1 MTESKVSKQEFA
13 RFGRILSLLFNRAT
27 MYQMDHPYV
36 KQSIDEFHPFVEKLL
51 TSISPLVF
59 AMNREQFFIDEEPL
73 DPRITVNRMV
83 AHFKK
88 AEIQSISFYE
98 GMTKNEL
105 KTFLGIFVSLDKY
118 PNAESMKGALA
129 EKGITNLKINH
140 VFYKK
145 VTEDDEVVSRE
156 VLKNV
161 TPEMMDEDQAKSKKL
176 FIDMVLESVLGEE
189 FEKTLNIN
197 NLLTNPTGLSMNMI
211 EADIKSVQ
219 QSDAEDRQPG
229 PVLLHQLQVLG
240 EEVEKGLSGGGGGG
254 VDGVDGGGGG
264 ANVSE
269 LAAAVFDMKKKLV
282 DGMDAQK
289 DQDITFSNKEEILD
303 QANEITD
310 NVLIRLVKDE
320 YKTGKITTSRLAQI
334 LRRLIP
340 DAEELKRVLP
350 KIKAALLEEGMP
362 LSEYLNL
369 VEELGKELQSDE
381 LAKILQESSEEV
393 GIDGKELIQE
403 VKENPVDAAELIC
416 LAAEIRKGTGDEKA
430 LTDLLVNYVESMGSK
445 LGQDITADNSAEG
458 EQHLRQVITGLETNI
473 VSRLRD
479 MNVVKDDVMEG
490 LEERLNKRM
499 DTIFDKLRDDWIQ
512 SKSMTPEENRA
523 KNLSVLQILEQS
535 VGENEEL
542 GEILTIVRSK
552 VQSEEIDENDFKEIY
567 SEINKQKQIKREQ
580 EAKKKMPPGVLKS
593 QAIIFVIKKEI
604 SRASRYDLPF
614 SALSFSVV
622 KTKPKTG
629 GPADAI
635 TQQAVM
641 DAILHRLA
649 DILREADIIG
659 QLGKN
664 KMVGLL
670 PMTMQSDAKLAL
682 RRTMRLLHGDPIEI
696 DGIPLTVKIAGV
708 STTFNAERM
717 TDGKAFMQAMSNDLT
732 EMVARVK
739 NIQELF

>member
-1 MTESKVSKQEFA
+1 MPESKVSKQEFA

-36 KQSIDEFHPFVEKLL
+36 KQSIDEFHTFVEKLL
-51 TSISPLVF
+51 MSLSPLVF
-59 AMNREQFFIDEEPL
+59 AMNREQFFMDEEPL

-105 KTFLGIFVSLDKY
+105 KTFLGVFVSLDKY

-145 VTEDDEVVSRE
+145 VTEDDEVVSRD
-156 VLKNV
+156 VLKNI
-161 TPEMMDEDQAKSKKL
+161 TPEMMDEDELKSKKL
-176 FIDMVLESVLGEE
+176 FIDMVLESALGEE
-189 FEKTLNIN
+189 FEKNLNIN
-197 NLLTNPTGLSMNMI
+197 DLLTNPTGLSMNMI
-211 EADIKSVQ
+211 EADINSVQ
-219 QSDAEDRQPG
+219 ESDAEDRRPG
-229 PVLLHQLQVLG
+229 PVLLHQLQVIG
-240 EEVEKGLSGGGGGG
+240 EEVEKGLSGGG
-254 VDGVDGGGGG
+254 D

-269 LAAAVFDMKKKLV
+269 LAAAVFDMKKKLIE
-282 DGMDAQK
+282 GMDAQK
-289 DQDITFSNKEEILD
+289 DLDITFSNKEEILD

-320 YKTGKITTSRLAQI
+320 YKAGKIATSRLAQI

-350 KIKAALLEEGMP
+350 NIKAALLEEGMP
-362 LSEYLNL
+362 LPEYLNL

-403 VKENPVDAAELIC
+403 VKENPVEAAELIC
-416 LAAEIRKGTGDEKA
+416 LAAEIRKGTGDEKV
-430 LTDLLVNYVESMGSK
+430 LTDLLVDYVERMGSK
-445 LGQDITADNSAEG
+445 LGQDITAENGAEG

-499 DTIFDKLRDDWIQ
+499 DAVFDKLRDDWIQ
-512 SKSMTPEENRA
+512 SKSMTPEENRS

-535 VGENEEL
+535 VGKDEEL

-622 KTKPKTG
+622 KAKPKTG

-664 KMVGLL
+664 KMISLL
-670 PMTMQSDAKLAL
+670 PMTMQSNAKLAL
-682 RRTMRLLHGDPIEI
+682 RRTMRLLHGDPIEV

-708 STTFNAERM
+708 STTFDPERM
-717 TDGKAFMQAMSNDLT
+717 TDAKAFMQAMSNELT
-732 EMVARVK
+732 EMVVRVK

>member
-1 MTESKVSKQEFA
+1 MPESKASKQEFA

-36 KQSIDEFHPFVEKLL
+36 KQSMDEFHPFVEKLL

-83 AHFKK
+83 SHFKK

-105 KTFLGIFVSLDKY
+105 KTFLGVFVSLDKY

-140 VFYKK
+140 VFYRK
-145 VTEDDEVVSRE
+145 VTEDDEVVSRD

-161 TPEMMDEDQAKSKKL
+161 TPEMMDEDQARSKKL

-211 EADIKSVQ
+211 EADINSVQ
-219 QSDAEDRQPG
+219 KSDAEDRQPG
-229 PVLLHQLQVLG
+229 PVLLHQLQVIG
-240 EEVEKGLSGGGGGG
+240 EEVEKGLSGGG
-254 VDGVDGGGGG
+254 D

-269 LAAAVFDMKKKLV
+269 LAAAVFDMKKKLIE
-282 DGMDAQK
+282 GMDAQK
-289 DQDITFSNKEEILD
+289 DLDITFSNKEEILD

-320 YKTGKITTSRLAQI
+320 YTAGKISTSRLAQI

-362 LSEYLNL
+362 LPEYLNL

-381 LAKILQESSEEV
+381 LAKILQESSEEA

-403 VKENPVDAAELIC
+403 VKENPVEAAELIC
-416 LAAEIRKGTGDEKA
+416 LAAEIRKGTGDEKV
-430 LTDLLVNYVESMGSK
+430 LTDLLVDYVERMGSK
-445 LGQDITADNSAEG
+445 LGQDITTENGAEG

-499 DTIFDKLRDDWIQ
+499 DAIFDKLRDDWIQ
-512 SKSMTPEENRA
+512 SKSMSPEENRS

-567 SEINKQKQIKREQ
+567 SEINKQKQIKRER

-593 QAIIFVIKKEI
+593 EAIMFVIKKEI

-622 KTKPKTG
+622 KAKPKTG

-635 TQQAVM
+635 TQQAVT

-649 DILREADIIG
+649 DILRGADIIG

-682 RRTMRLLHGDPIEI
+682 RRTMRLLHGDPIEV

-708 STTFNAERM
+708 STTFDAERM
-717 TDGKAFMQAMSNDLT
+717 TDESAFIQAMSNELT
-732 EMVARVK
+732 EMVVRVK

>member
-1 MTESKVSKQEFA
+1 MPESKVSKQEFA

-36 KQSIDEFHPFVEKLL
+36 KQSIDEFHTFVEKLL
-51 TSISPLVF
+51 MSLSPLVF
-59 AMNREQFFIDEEPL
+59 AMNREQFFMDEEPL

-105 KTFLGIFVSLDKY
+105 KTFLGVFVSLNKY

-145 VTEDDEVVSRE
+145 VTEDDEVVSRD
-156 VLKNV
+156 VLKNI
-161 TPEMMDEDQAKSKKL
+161 TPEMMDEDELKSKKL
-176 FIDMVLESVLGEE
+176 FIDMVLESALGEE
-189 FEKTLNIN
+189 FEKNLNIN
-197 NLLTNPTGLSMNMI
+197 DLLTNPTGLSMNMI
-211 EADIKSVQ
+211 EADINSVQ
-219 QSDAEDRQPG
+219 ESDAEDRRPG
-229 PVLLHQLQVLG
+229 PVLLHQLQVIG
-240 EEVEKGLSGGGGGG
+240 EEVEKGLSGGG
-254 VDGVDGGGGG
+254 D

-269 LAAAVFDMKKKLV
+269 LAAAVFDMKKKLIE
-282 DGMDAQK
+282 GMDAQK
-289 DQDITFSNKEEILD
+289 DLDITFSNKEEILD

-320 YKTGKITTSRLAQI
+320 YKAGKIATSRLAQI

-350 KIKAALLEEGMP
+350 NIKAALLEEGMP
-362 LSEYLNL
+362 LPEYLNL

-403 VKENPVDAAELIC
+403 VKENPVEAAELIC
-416 LAAEIRKGTGDEKA
+416 LAAEIRKGTGDEKV
-430 LTDLLVNYVESMGSK
+430 LTDLLVDYVERMGSK
-445 LGQDITADNSAEG
+445 LGQDITAENGAEG

-499 DTIFDKLRDDWIQ
+499 DAVFDKLRDDWIQ
-512 SKSMTPEENRA
+512 SKSMTPEENRS

-535 VGENEEL
+535 VGKDEEL

-567 SEINKQKQIKREQ
+567 SEINKQKQIKLEQ
-580 EAKKKMPPGVLKS
+580 KAKKKMPPGVLKS

-622 KTKPKTG
+622 KAKPKTG

-664 KMVGLL
+664 KMISLL
-670 PMTMQSDAKLAL
+670 PMTMQSNAKLAL
-682 RRTMRLLHGDPIEI
+682 RRTMRLLHGDPIEV

-708 STTFNAERM
+708 STTFDPERM
-717 TDGKAFMQAMSNDLT
+717 TDAKAFMQAMSNELT
-732 EMVARVK
+732 EMVVRVK

>member
-1 MTESKVSKQEFA
+1 
-13 RFGRILSLLFNRAT
+13 
-27 MYQMDHPYV
+27 MDHPYV
-36 KQSIDEFHPFVEKLL
+36 KQSMDEFHPFGEKLL

-88 AEIQSISFYE
+88 ADIQSISFYE

-105 KTFLGIFVSLDKY
+105 KTFLGVFVSLDKY

-129 EKGITNLKINH
+129 EKGITNLKVNH

-145 VTEDDEVVSRE
+145 VTEDDEVVSRD
-156 VLKNV
+156 VLKNI
-161 TPEMMDEDQAKSKKL
+161 TPETMDEDQLRSKKL

-197 NLLTNPTGLSMNMI
+197 NLLTNPAGLSMNMI
-211 EADIKSVQ
+211 EADINSVQ
-219 QSDAEDRQPG
+219 KSDAEDRQPG
-229 PVLLHQLQVLG
+229 PVLLHQLQVIG
-240 EEVEKGLSGGGGGG
+240 EEVEKGLSGGG
-254 VDGVDGGGGG
+254 D

-269 LAAAVFDMKKKLV
+269 LAAAVFDMKKKLIE
-282 DGMDAQK
+282 GMDAQK
-289 DQDITFSNKEEILD
+289 DLDIIFSNKEEILD

-320 YKTGKITTSRLAQI
+320 YKAKKITTSRLAQI

-362 LSEYLNL
+362 LPEYLNL

-381 LAKILQESSEEV
+381 LAKILQESSEEA

-403 VKENPVDAAELIC
+403 VKDNPVEAAELIC
-416 LAAEIRKGTGDEKA
+416 LAAEIRKGTGDEKV
-430 LTDLLVNYVESMGSK
+430 LTDLLVDYVERMGSK
-445 LGQDITADNSAEG
+445 LGQDITAENGAEG

-473 VSRLRD
+473 VSRLRA
-479 MNVVKDDVMEG
+479 MNVVKDDVLDG

-499 DTIFDKLRDDWIQ
+499 DAIFDKLRDDWIQ
-512 SKSMTPEENRA
+512 SKSMTPEEKRS

-567 SEINKQKQIKREQ
+567 SEINKQKQIKRAQ

-593 QAIIFVIKKEI
+593 EAIMFVIKKEI

-622 KTKPKTG
+622 KAKPKTG

-649 DILREADIIG
+649 AILREADIIG

-670 PMTMQSDAKLAL
+670 PMTIQSDAKLAL
-682 RRTMRLLHGDPIEI
+682 RRTMRLLHGHPIEV
-696 DGIPLTVKIAGV
+696 DGIPLAVKIAGV
-708 STTFNAERM
+708 STTFDPERM
-717 TDGKAFMQAMSNDLT
+717 TDESAFMQAMSNELT
-732 EMVARVK
+732 EMVVRVK

>member
-1 MTESKVSKQEFA
+1 MPESKVSKQEFA

-59 AMNREQFFIDEEPL
+59 AMNREQFFTDEEPL

-118 PNAESMKGALA
+118 PNAESMKETLA

-145 VTEDDEVVSRE
+145 VTEDDEVVSRD
-156 VLKNV
+156 VLKNI
-161 TPEMMDEDQAKSKKL
+161 TPEMMDEDELKSKKL

-189 FEKTLNIN
+189 FEKNLNIN

-211 EADIKSVQ
+211 EADINSVQ
-219 QSDAEDRQPG
+219 KSDAEDRRPG
-229 PVLLHQLQVLG
+229 PVLLHQLQVIG
-240 EEVEKGLSGGGGGG
+240 EEVEKGLSGGG
-254 VDGVDGGGGG
+254 D

-269 LAAAVFDMKKKLV
+269 LAAAVFDMKKKLIE
-282 DGMDAQK
+282 GMDAQK
-289 DQDITFSNKEEILD
+289 DLDITFSNKEEILD

-320 YKTGKITTSRLAQI
+320 YKAGKIATSRLAQI

-362 LSEYLNL
+362 LPEYLNL

-403 VKENPVDAAELIC
+403 VKENPVEAAELIC
-416 LAAEIRKGTGDEKA
+416 LAAEIRKGTGDEKV
-430 LTDLLVNYVESMGSK
+430 LTDLLVDYVERMGSK
-445 LGQDITADNSAEG
+445 LGQDITAENGAEG

-473 VSRLRD
+473 VSRLKD
-479 MNVVKDDVMEG
+479 MNVVKDDVLEG

-499 DTIFDKLRDDWIQ
+499 DTVFDKLRDDWIK
-512 SKSMTPEENRA
+512 SKSMTPEQNRA

-552 VQSEEIDENDFKEIY
+552 VKSEEIDENDFKEIY

-622 KTKPKTG
+622 KAKPKTG

-664 KMVGLL
+664 KMISLL
-670 PMTMQSDAKLAL
+670 PMTMQSNAKLAL
-682 RRTMRLLHGDPIEI
+682 RRTMRLLHGDPIEV

-708 STTFNAERM
+708 STTFDPERM
-717 TDGKAFMQAMSNDLT
+717 TDAKAFMQAMSNELT
-732 EMVARVK
+732 EMVVRVK

>member
-1 MTESKVSKQEFA
+1 
-13 RFGRILSLLFNRAT
+13 
-27 MYQMDHPYV
+27 
-36 KQSIDEFHPFVEKLL
+36 
-51 TSISPLVF
+51 
-59 AMNREQFFIDEEPL
+59 
-73 DPRITVNRMV
+73 MV

-105 KTFLGIFVSLDKY
+105 KTFLGVFVSLDKY

-145 VTEDDEVVSRE
+145 VTEDDEVVARD
-156 VLKNV
+156 VLKNI
-161 TPEMMDEDQAKSKKL
+161 TPKMMDEDELKSKKL
-176 FIDMVLESVLGEE
+176 FIDMVLESALGEE
-189 FEKTLNIN
+189 FEKNLNIKD
-197 NLLTNPTGLSMNMI
+197 LLTNPTGLSMNMI
-211 EADIKSVQ
+211 EADINSVQ
-219 QSDAEDRQPG
+219 KSDAEDRRPG
-229 PVLLHQLQVLG
+229 PVLLHQLQVIG
-240 EEVEKGLSGGGGGG
+240 EEVEKGLS
-254 VDGVDGGGGG
+254 GGGG

-269 LAAAVFDMKKKLV
+269 LAAAVFDMKKKLIE
-282 DGMDAQK
+282 GMDAQK
-289 DQDITFSNKEEILD
+289 DLDITFSNKEEILD

-310 NVLIRLVKDE
+310 NVLIRLVKNE
-320 YKTGKITTSRLAQI
+320 YKAGKITTSRLAQI

-362 LSEYLNL
+362 LPEYLNL

-381 LAKILQESSEEV
+381 LAKILQESSEEI

-403 VKENPVDAAELIC
+403 VKENPVEAAELIC
-416 LAAEIRKGTGDEKA
+416 LAAEIRKGTGDEKV
-430 LTDLLVNYVESMGSK
+430 LTDLLVDYVERMGSK
-445 LGQDITADNSAEG
+445 LGQDITAENGAEG

-473 VSRLRD
+473 VSRLKD
-479 MNVVKDDVMEG
+479 MNVVKDDVLEG

-499 DTIFDKLRDDWIQ
+499 DTVFDKLRDDWIQ
-512 SKSMTPEENRA
+512 SKSMTPEQNRA

-552 VQSEEIDENDFKEIY
+552 VKSEEIDENDFKEIY

-593 QAIIFVIKKEI
+593 QAIMFVIKKEI

-622 KTKPKTG
+622 KAKPKTG
-629 GPADAI
+629 DRADAI

-641 DAILHRLA
+641 DAILRRLA

-670 PMTMQSDAKLAL
+670 PMTTQDDAKLAL
-682 RRTMRLLHGDPIEI
+682 RRTMRLLYGDPIEV

-708 STTFNAERM
+708 STTFDAERM
-717 TDGKAFMQAMSNDLT
+717 TDGKAFIQAMLNELT
-732 EMVARVK
+732 EMVVRVK

>member
-1 MTESKVSKQEFA
+1 MPESKVIKQEFA

-118 PNAESMKGALA
+118 PNAESMKGTLT

-145 VTEDDEVVSRE
+145 VTEDDEVVSRD
-156 VLKNV
+156 VLKNI
-161 TPEMMDEDQAKSKKL
+161 TPEMMDEDELKSKKL

-189 FEKTLNIN
+189 FEKNLNIN

-211 EADIKSVQ
+211 EADINSVQ
-219 QSDAEDRQPG
+219 KSDAEDRRPG
-229 PVLLHQLQVLG
+229 PVLLHQLQVIG
-240 EEVEKGLSGGGGGG
+240 EEVEKGLSGGG
-254 VDGVDGGGGG
+254 D

-269 LAAAVFDMKKKLV
+269 LAAAVFDMKKKLIE
-282 DGMDAQK
+282 GMDAQK
-289 DQDITFSNKEEILD
+289 DLDITFSNKEEILD

-320 YKTGKITTSRLAQI
+320 YKAGKITTSRLAQI

-362 LSEYLNL
+362 LPEYLNL

-403 VKENPVDAAELIC
+403 VKENPVEAAELIC
-416 LAAEIRKGTGDEKA
+416 LAAEIRKGTGDEKV
-430 LTDLLVNYVESMGSK
+430 LTDLLVDYVERMGSK
-445 LGQDITADNSAEG
+445 LGQDITAENGAEG

-473 VSRLRD
+473 VSRLKD
-479 MNVVKDDVMEG
+479 MNVVKDDVLEG

-499 DTIFDKLRDDWIQ
+499 DTVFDKLRDDWIQ
-512 SKSMTPEENRA
+512 SKSMTPEQNRA

-552 VQSEEIDENDFKEIY
+552 VKSEEIDENDFKEIY

-593 QAIIFVIKKEI
+593 QAIMFVIKKEI

-614 SALSFSVV
+614 SALAFSVI
-622 KTKPKTG
+622 KAKPKTG
-629 GPADAI
+629 DTADAI

-664 KMVGLL
+664 KMIGLL

-682 RRTMRLLHGDPIEI
+682 RRTMRLLHSDPIEVG
-696 DGIPLTVKIAGV
+696 GIPLTVKIAGV
-708 STTFNAERM
+708 STTFDADRM
-717 TDGKAFMQAMSNDLT
+717 TDGSVFMQAMSNELT
-732 EMVARVK
+732 EMVIRVK

>member
-1 MTESKVSKQEFA
+1 MPETKVTKQEFA

-59 AMNREQFFIDEEPL
+59 AMNREQFFTDEEPL

-118 PNAESMKGALA
+118 PNAESMKGTLT
-129 EKGITNLKINH
+129 EKGITSLKINH

-145 VTEDDEVVSRE
+145 VTEDDEVVSRD
-156 VLKNV
+156 VLKNI
-161 TPEMMDEDQAKSKKL
+161 TPEMMGEDELKSKKL

-189 FEKTLNIN
+189 FEKNLNIN

-211 EADIKSVQ
+211 EADINSVQ
-219 QSDAEDRQPG
+219 KSDAEDRRPG
-229 PVLLHQLQVLG
+229 PVLLHQLQVIG
-240 EEVEKGLSGGGGGG
+240 EEVEKGLS
-254 VDGVDGGGGG
+254 GGGG

-269 LAAAVFDMKKKLV
+269 LAAAVFDMKKKLIE
-282 DGMDAQK
+282 GMDSQK
-289 DQDITFSNKEEILD
+289 DVDITFSNKEEILD

-320 YKTGKITTSRLAQI
+320 YKAGKITTSRLAQI

-340 DAEELKRVLP
+340 EAEELKRVLP

-362 LSEYLNL
+362 LPEYLNL

-381 LAKILQESSEEV
+381 LAKILQESSEEI

-403 VKENPVDAAELIC
+403 VKENPAEAAELIC
-416 LAAEIRKGTGDEKA
+416 LAAEIRKGTGDEKV
-430 LTDLLVNYVESMGSK
+430 LTDLLVDYVERMGSK
-445 LGQDITADNSAEG
+445 LGQDITAENGAEG

-473 VSRLRD
+473 VSRLKD
-479 MNVVKDDVMEG
+479 MNVVKDDVLEG

-499 DTIFDKLRDDWIQ
+499 DTVFDKLRDDWIQ
-512 SKSMTPEENRA
+512 SKSMTPEQNRA

-552 VQSEEIDENDFKEIY
+552 VKSEEIDENDFKEIY
-567 SEINKQKQIKREQ
+567 SEINKQKQLKREL

-593 QAIIFVIKKEI
+593 QAIVFVIKKEI

-622 KTKPKTG
+622 KAKPKTG
-629 GPADAI
+629 DTDDTI

-641 DAILHRLA
+641 DAILRRLA

-664 KMVGLL
+664 KMIGLL
-670 PMTMQSDAKLAL
+670 PMTMQDDAKLAL
-682 RRTMRLLHGDPIEI
+682 RRTMRLLHGDSIEV
-696 DGIPLTVKIAGV
+696 DGIPLTVKIVGV
-708 STTFNAERM
+708 STTFDTERM
-717 TDGKAFMQAMSNDLT
+717 ADGKAFMQAMSNELT
-732 EMVARVK
+732 EMVIRVK

>member
-1 MTESKVSKQEFA
+1 MPEPKISNQEFGK
-13 RFGRILSLLFNRAT
+13 FGRTLSLLFNRAT

-36 KQSIDEFHPFVEKLL
+36 KQSMDDFYPFVEKLL
-51 TSISPLVF
+51 KSISPLVF

-83 AHFKK
+83 SHFKK

-118 PNAESMKGALA
+118 PNAESMKAALN
-129 EKGITNLKINH
+129 EKGITNLKVNH

-145 VTEDDEVVSRE
+145 VTEDDEVVSRD

-197 NLLTNPTGLSMNMI
+197 NLLTNPSGLSMNMI
-211 EADIKSVQ
+211 EADINSVQ
-219 QSDAEDRQPG
+219 TSDAEDRKPG

-240 EEVEKGLSGGGGGG
+240 EEVEKDLSGGGGGG
-254 VDGVDGGGGG
+254 SGGGDGE
-264 ANVSE
+264 ANFSE
-269 LAAAVFDMKKKLV
+269 LAAAVFEMKKRLI

-310 NVLIRLVKDE
+310 TVLIRLIKDE
-320 YKTGKITTSRLAQI
+320 YKSGKITTSRLAQI

-362 LSEYLNL
+362 LPEYMNL

-393 GIDGKELIQE
+393 GIDGNELIQE

-473 VSRLRD
+473 VSRLREA
-479 MNVVKDDVMEG
+479 NVVKDNVLEG
-490 LEERLNKRM
+490 LEDRLNKRM
-499 DTIFDKLRDDWIQ
+499 DSIFDKLREDWIQ
-512 SKSMTPEENRA
+512 SKSMTPEESRA

-535 VGENEEL
+535 AGDNEEL
-542 GEILTIVRSK
+542 GEILTIVRAK
-552 VQSEEIDENDFKEIY
+552 VHAEEIDENDFKEIY
-567 SEINKQKQIKREQ
+567 SEINKQKKIKQEQ

-593 QAIIFVIKKEI
+593 QAVEFVIKKEI

-622 KTKPKTG
+622 KAKSTTEG
-629 GPADAI
+629 QADAI

-641 DAILHRLA
+641 DAILQKLA
-649 DILREADIIG
+649 GILREADIIG

-670 PMTMQSDAKLAL
+670 PMTAKSDAKLAL
-682 RRTMRLLHGDPIEI
+682 RRTMRLLYGDPIEV

-708 STTFNAERM
+708 STTFDSERM
-717 TDGKAFMQAMSNDLT
+717 KDEKAFIQAMSNDLI
-732 EMVARVK
+732 EMIARVK
-739 NIQELF
+739 NIQELL

>member
-1 MTESKVSKQEFA
+1 MPEPKISKQEFGK
-13 RFGRILSLLFNRAT
+13 FGRTLSLLFNRAT

-36 KQSIDEFHPFVEKLL
+36 KQSMDDFHPFVEKLL

-83 AHFKK
+83 SHFKK

-98 GMTKNEL
+98 GVTKNEL

-118 PNAESMKGALA
+118 PNAESMKAALT
-129 EKGITNLKINH
+129 EKGIANLKINH

-145 VTEDDEVVSRE
+145 VTEDDEVVSRD

-161 TPEMMDEDQAKSKKL
+161 TPEMMDEDQARSKKL

-197 NLLTNPTGLSMNMI
+197 TLLTNPSGLSMNMI
-211 EADIKSVQ
+211 EADINSVRE
-219 QSDAEDRQPG
+219 SDAEDRKPG

-254 VDGVDGGGGG
+254 SGGD

-269 LAAAVFDMKKKLV
+269 LAAAVFEMKKRLI

-289 DQDITFSNKEEILD
+289 DQDITFSYKEEILD

-310 NVLIRLVKDE
+310 TVLIRLVKDE
-320 YKTGKITTSRLAQI
+320 YKSGKITTSRLAQI

-350 KIKAALLEEGMP
+350 KIKTALLEEGMP
-362 LSEYLNL
+362 LPEYVNL

-430 LTDLLVNYVESMGSK
+430 LTDLLVNYVERMGSK

-473 VSRLRD
+473 VSRLRE
-479 MNVVKDDVMEG
+479 MNVVKDDVLEG
-490 LEERLNKRM
+490 LEDRLNKRM
-499 DTIFDKLRDDWIQ
+499 DTIFDKLREDWIQ
-512 SKSMTPEENRA
+512 SKSMTPEESRA

-542 GEILTIVRSK
+542 GEILTIVRAK
-552 VQSEEIDENDFKEIY
+552 VHANEIDENDFKEIY
-567 SEINKQKQIKREQ
+567 SEINKQKKFKQEQ

-593 QAIIFVIKKEI
+593 QAVEFVIKKEI
-604 SRASRYDLPF
+604 SRAARYDLPF

-622 KTKPKTG
+622 KAKPKTEG
-629 GPADAI
+629 QTDAI

-641 DAILHRLA
+641 DAILQRLA
-649 DILREADIIG
+649 SILREADIIG

-670 PMTMQSDAKLAL
+670 PMTTKSDAKLAL
-682 RRTMRLLHGDPIEI
+682 RRTMRLLHGDPIEV
-696 DGIPLTVKIAGV
+696 DGIPLSVKIAGV
-708 STTFNAERM
+708 STTFDSERM
-717 TDGKAFMQAMSNDLT
+717 TDGKVFIQVMSNELI
-732 EMVARVK
+732 EMIARVK

>member
-1 MTESKVSKQEFA
+1 MPESKVSKQEFA

-59 AMNREQFFIDEEPL
+59 AMNREQFFTDEEPL

-118 PNAESMKGALA
+118 PNAESMKETLA

-145 VTEDDEVVSRE
+145 VTEDDEVVSRD
-156 VLKNV
+156 VLKNI
-161 TPEMMDEDQAKSKKL
+161 TPEMMDEDELKSKKL
-176 FIDMVLESVLGEE
+176 FIDMVLESVLAEE
-189 FEKTLNIN
+189 FEKNLNIN

-211 EADIKSVQ
+211 EADINSVQ
-219 QSDAEDRQPG
+219 KSDAEDRRPG
-229 PVLLHQLQVLG
+229 PVLLHQLQVIG
-240 EEVEKGLSGGGGGG
+240 EEVEKGLSGGG
-254 VDGVDGGGGG
+254 D

-269 LAAAVFDMKKKLV
+269 LAAAVFDMKKKLIE
-282 DGMDAQK
+282 GMDAQK
-289 DQDITFSNKEEILD
+289 DLDITFSNKEEILD

-320 YKTGKITTSRLAQI
+320 YKAGKITTSRLAQI

-362 LSEYLNL
+362 LPEYLNL

-381 LAKILQESSEEV
+381 LAKILQESSEEI

-403 VKENPVDAAELIC
+403 VKENPVEAAELIC
-416 LAAEIRKGTGDEKA
+416 LAAEIRKGTGDEKV
-430 LTDLLVNYVESMGSK
+430 LTDLLVDYVERMGSK
-445 LGQDITADNSAEG
+445 LGQDITAENGAEG

-479 MNVVKDDVMEG
+479 MNVVKDDVLEG

-499 DTIFDKLRDDWIQ
+499 DTVFDKLRDDWIQ
-512 SKSMTPEENRA
+512 SKSMTPEQNRA

-552 VQSEEIDENDFKEIY
+552 VKSEEIDENDFKEIY

-593 QAIIFVIKKEI
+593 QAIKFVIKKEI

-614 SALSFSVV
+614 SALAFSVI
-622 KTKPKTG
+622 KAKPKTG
-629 GPADAI
+629 DRADAI

-664 KMVGLL
+664 KMIGLL

-682 RRTMRLLHGDPIEI
+682 RRTMRLLHGDPIEV

-708 STTFNAERM
+708 STTFDAERM
-717 TDGKAFMQAMSNDLT
+717 TDGSVFMQAMSNELT
-732 EMVARVK
+732 EMVIRVK

>member
-13 RFGRILSLLFNRAT
+13 RFGRTLSLLFNRAT

-36 KQSIDEFHPFVEKLL
+36 KQSINEFHPFVEKLL

-73 DPRITVNRMV
+73 DPRITITRMV

-105 KTFLGIFVSLDKY
+105 KTFLGVFVSLDKY
-118 PNAESMKGALA
+118 PNAESMKGALT

-145 VTEDDEVVSRE
+145 VTEDDEVVSRD

-161 TPEMMDEDQAKSKKL
+161 TPDMMDEDQARSKKL

-211 EADIKSVQ
+211 EADINSVQ
-219 QSDAEDRQPG
+219 KSDAEDRRPG
-229 PVLLHQLQVLG
+229 PVLLHQLQVIG
-240 EEVEKGLSGGGGGG
+240 EEVEKGLSGGG
-254 VDGVDGGGGG
+254 D
-264 ANVSE
+264 ANLSE

-282 DGMDAQK
+282 EGMDAQK
-289 DQDITFSNKEEILD
+289 DLDITFSNKEEILD

-320 YKTGKITTSRLAQI
+320 YKDGKITTSRLAQI
-334 LRRLIP
+334 MRRLIP

-350 KIKAALLEEGMP
+350 KIKAALLDEGMP
-362 LSEYLNL
+362 LPEYLNL

-381 LAKILQESSEEV
+381 LAKILQESSEEA

-403 VKENPVDAAELIC
+403 VKENPVEAAELIC

-430 LTDLLVNYVESMGSK
+430 LTDLLVDYVERMGSK
-445 LGQDITADNSAEG
+445 LGQDITAENGAEG

-479 MNVVKDDVMEG
+479 MNVVKDDVLEG

-499 DTIFDKLRDDWIQ
+499 DAIFDKLRDDWIQ

-552 VQSEEIDENDFKEIY
+552 VRSEEIDENDFKEIY

-593 QAIIFVIKKEI
+593 QAIMFVIKKEI
-604 SRASRYDLPF
+604 SRACRYDLPF

-622 KTKPKTG
+622 KAKPKTG

-682 RRTMRLLHGDPIEI
+682 RRTMRLLHGDPIEV

-708 STTFNAERM
+708 STTFDTEQMA
-717 TDGKAFMQAMSNDLT
+717 DGKAFMQAMSNELT
-732 EMVARVK
+732 EMVVRVK

>member
-1 MTESKVSKQEFA
+1 MPESKVTKQEFA

-59 AMNREQFFIDEEPL
+59 AMNREQFFTDEEPL
-73 DPRITVNRMV
+73 DPRITVTRMV

-105 KTFLGIFVSLDKY
+105 KTFLGVFVSLDKY

-145 VTEDDEVVSRE
+145 VTEDDEVVSRD
-156 VLKNV
+156 VLKNI
-161 TPEMMDEDQAKSKKL
+161 TPEMMDEDELKSKKL

-189 FEKTLNIN
+189 FEKNLNIN

-211 EADIKSVQ
+211 EADINSVQ
-219 QSDAEDRQPG
+219 KSDAEDRRPG
-229 PVLLHQLQVLG
+229 PVLLHQLQVIG
-240 EEVEKGLSGGGGGG
+240 EEVEKGLSGGG
-254 VDGVDGGGGG
+254 D

-269 LAAAVFDMKKKLV
+269 LAAAVFDMKKKLIE
-282 DGMDAQK
+282 GMDAQK
-289 DQDITFSNKEEILD
+289 DLDITFSNKEEILD

-320 YKTGKITTSRLAQI
+320 YKAGKITTSRLAQI

-362 LSEYLNL
+362 LPEYLNL

-381 LAKILQESSEEV
+381 LAKILQESSEEI

-403 VKENPVDAAELIC
+403 VKENPVEAAELIC
-416 LAAEIRKGTGDEKA
+416 LAAEIRKGTGDEKV
-430 LTDLLVNYVESMGSK
+430 LTDLLVDYVERMGSK
-445 LGQDITADNSAEG
+445 LGQDITAENGAEG

-473 VSRLRD
+473 VSRLKD
-479 MNVVKDDVMEG
+479 MNVVKDDVLEG

-499 DTIFDKLRDDWIQ
+499 DTVFDKLRDDWIQ
-512 SKSMTPEENRA
+512 SKSMTPEQNRA

-552 VQSEEIDENDFKEIY
+552 VKSEEIDENDFKEIY

-593 QAIIFVIKKEI
+593 QAIVFVIKKEI

-622 KTKPKTG
+622 KAKPKTAE
-629 GPADAI
+629 PADTI

-641 DAILHRLA
+641 DAILRRLA

-664 KMVGLL
+664 KMIGLL
-670 PMTMQSDAKLAL
+670 PMTMQDDAKLAL
-682 RRTMRLLHGDPIEI
+682 RRTMRLLHGDPIEV

-708 STTFNAERM
+708 STTFDAERM
-717 TDGKAFMQAMSNDLT
+717 TDGKAFMQAMSNELT
-732 EMVARVK
+732 EMVVRVK

>member
-1 MTESKVSKQEFA
+1 MPESKVSKQEFA

-59 AMNREQFFIDEEPL
+59 AMNREQFFTDEEPL

-118 PNAESMKGALA
+118 PNAESMKEVLA

-145 VTEDDEVVSRE
+145 ITEDDEVVSRD
-156 VLKNV
+156 VLKNI
-161 TPEMMDEDQAKSKKL
+161 TPEMMDEDELKSKKL
-176 FIDMVLESVLGEE
+176 FIDMVLESVLAEE
-189 FEKTLNIN
+189 FEKNLNIN

-211 EADIKSVQ
+211 EADIDSVQ
-219 QSDAEDRQPG
+219 KSDAEDRRPG
-229 PVLLHQLQVLG
+229 PVLLHQLQVIG
-240 EEVEKGLSGGGGGG
+240 EEVEKGLS
-254 VDGVDGGGGG
+254 GGGG

-269 LAAAVFDMKKKLV
+269 LAAAVFDMKKKLIE
-282 DGMDAQK
+282 GMDAQK
-289 DQDITFSNKEEILD
+289 DVDITFSNKEEILD

-310 NVLIRLVKDE
+310 KVLIRLVKNE
-320 YKTGKITTSRLAQI
+320 YKAGKITTSRLAQI

-362 LSEYLNL
+362 LPEYLNL

-381 LAKILQESSEEV
+381 LAKILQESSEEI

-403 VKENPVDAAELIC
+403 VKENPVEAAELIC
-416 LAAEIRKGTGDEKA
+416 LAAEIRKGTGDEKV
-430 LTDLLVNYVESMGSK
+430 LTDLLVDYVERMGSK
-445 LGQDITADNSAEG
+445 LGQDITAENGAEG

-473 VSRLRD
+473 VSRLKD
-479 MNVVKDDVMEG
+479 MNVVKDDVLEG

-499 DTIFDKLRDDWIQ
+499 DTVFDKLRDDWIQ
-512 SKSMTPEENRA
+512 SKSMTPEQNRA

-593 QAIIFVIKKEI
+593 QDIMFVIKKEI

-622 KTKPKTG
+622 KAKPKTG
-629 GPADAI
+629 DPADAI

-641 DAILHRLA
+641 DAILRRLA

-670 PMTMQSDAKLAL
+670 PMTTQEDAKLAL
-682 RRTMRLLHGDPIEI
+682 RRTVRLLHRDPIEV
-696 DGIPLTVKIAGV
+696 DGIPLTVKIVGV
-708 STTFNAERM
+708 STTFDAERM
-717 TDGKAFMQAMSNDLT
+717 TDGKAFMQAMSNELT
-732 EMVARVK
+732 EMVIRVK

>member
-1 MTESKVSKQEFA
+1 MPESKVSKQEFA

-59 AMNREQFFIDEEPL
+59 AMNREQFFTDEEPL

-105 KTFLGIFVSLDKY
+105 KTFLGVFVSLDKY

-145 VTEDDEVVSRE
+145 VTEDDEVVSRD
-156 VLKNV
+156 VLKNI
-161 TPEMMDEDQAKSKKL
+161 TPEMMDEDELKSKKL

-189 FEKTLNIN
+189 FEKNLNIN

-211 EADIKSVQ
+211 EADINSVQ
-219 QSDAEDRQPG
+219 KSDAEDRRPG
-229 PVLLHQLQVLG
+229 PVLLHQLQVIG
-240 EEVEKGLSGGGGGG
+240 EEVEKGLS
-254 VDGVDGGGGG
+254 GGGG

-269 LAAAVFDMKKKLV
+269 LAAAVFDMKKKLIE
-282 DGMDAQK
+282 GMDAQK
-289 DQDITFSNKEEILD
+289 DLDITFSNKEEILD

-320 YKTGKITTSRLAQI
+320 YKAGKIATSRLAQI

-362 LSEYLNL
+362 LPEYLNL

-403 VKENPVDAAELIC
+403 VKENPVEAAELIC
-416 LAAEIRKGTGDEKA
+416 LAAEIRKGTGDEKV
-430 LTDLLVNYVESMGSK
+430 LTDLLVDYVERMGSK
-445 LGQDITADNSAEG
+445 LGQDITAENGAEG

-479 MNVVKDDVMEG
+479 MNVVKDDVLEG

-499 DTIFDKLRDDWIQ
+499 DAVFDKLRDDWIQ
-512 SKSMTPEENRA
+512 SKSMTPEENRS

-552 VQSEEIDENDFKEIY
+552 VKSEEIDENDFKEIY

-622 KTKPKTG
+622 KAKPKTG

-659 QLGKN
+659 QLGKH

-682 RRTMRLLHGDPIEI
+682 RRTMRLLHGDPIEV

-708 STTFNAERM
+708 STTFDAERM
-717 TDGKAFMQAMSNDLT
+717 TDGSAFMQAMSNELT
-732 EMVARVK
+732 EMVVRVK

>member
-1 MTESKVSKQEFA
+1 MPESKVSKQEFA

-59 AMNREQFFIDEEPL
+59 AMNREQFFTDEEPL
-73 DPRITVNRMV
+73 DPRITVTRMV

-118 PNAESMKGALA
+118 PNAESMKEALA

-140 VFYKK
+140 VFYRK
-145 VTEDDEVVSRE
+145 VTEDDEVVSRD
-156 VLKNV
+156 VLKNI
-161 TPEMMDEDQAKSKKL
+161 TPEMMDEDELKSKKL

-189 FEKTLNIN
+189 FEKNLNIN

-211 EADIKSVQ
+211 EADINSVQ
-219 QSDAEDRQPG
+219 KSDAEDRRPG
-229 PVLLHQLQVLG
+229 PVLLHQLQVIG
-240 EEVEKGLSGGGGGG
+240 EEVEKGLSGGG
-254 VDGVDGGGGG
+254 D

-269 LAAAVFDMKKKLV
+269 LAAAVFDMKKKLIE
-282 DGMDAQK
+282 GMDAQK
-289 DQDITFSNKEEILD
+289 DLDITFSNKEEILD

-320 YKTGKITTSRLAQI
+320 YKAGKITTSRLAQI

-362 LSEYLNL
+362 LPEYLNL

-381 LAKILQESSEEV
+381 LAKILQESSEEI

-403 VKENPVDAAELIC
+403 VKENPVEAAELIC
-416 LAAEIRKGTGDEKA
+416 LAAEIRKGTGDEKV
-430 LTDLLVNYVESMGSK
+430 LTDLLVDYVERMGSK
-445 LGQDITADNSAEG
+445 LGQDITAENGAEG

-473 VSRLRD
+473 VSRLKD
-479 MNVVKDDVMEG
+479 MNVVKDDVLEG

-499 DTIFDKLRDDWIQ
+499 DTVFDKLRDDWIQ
-512 SKSMTPEENRA
+512 SKSMTPEQNRA

-552 VQSEEIDENDFKEIY
+552 VKSEEIDENDFKEIY

-593 QAIIFVIKKEI
+593 QAIMFVIKKEI

-614 SALSFSVV
+614 SALSFSVI
-622 KTKPKTG
+622 KAKPKTG
-629 GPADAI
+629 DPADAI

-641 DAILHRLA
+641 DAILRRLA

-664 KMVGLL
+664 KMIGLL

-682 RRTMRLLHGDPIEI
+682 RRTMRLLHGDPIEV
-696 DGIPLTVKIAGV
+696 DGIPLTVKIVGV
-708 STTFNAERM
+708 STTFDAERM
-717 TDGKAFMQAMSNDLT
+717 TDGKAFMQAMSNELT
-732 EMVARVK
+732 EMVIRVK

>member
-1 MTESKVSKQEFA
+1 MPESKVSKQEFA

-59 AMNREQFFIDEEPL
+59 AMNREQFFMDEEPL

-105 KTFLGIFVSLDKY
+105 KTFLGVFVSLNKY

-145 VTEDDEVVSRE
+145 VTEDDEVVSRD
-156 VLKNV
+156 VLKNI
-161 TPEMMDEDQAKSKKL
+161 TPEMMDEDDLKSKKL
-176 FIDMVLESVLGEE
+176 FIDMVLESALGEE
-189 FEKTLNIN
+189 FEKNLNIN
-197 NLLTNPTGLSMNMI
+197 DLLTNPTGLSMNMI
-211 EADIKSVQ
+211 EADINSVQ
-219 QSDAEDRQPG
+219 QSDAEDRRPG
-229 PVLLHQLQVLG
+229 PVLLHQLQVIG
-240 EEVEKGLSGGGGGG
+240 EEVEKGLSGGG
-254 VDGVDGGGGG
+254 D

-269 LAAAVFDMKKKLV
+269 LAAAVFDMKKKLIE
-282 DGMDAQK
+282 GMDAQK
-289 DQDITFSNKEEILD
+289 DLDITFSNKEEILD

-320 YKTGKITTSRLAQI
+320 YKAGKIATSRLAQI

-350 KIKAALLEEGMP
+350 NIKAALLEEGMP
-362 LSEYLNL
+362 LPEYLNL

-403 VKENPVDAAELIC
+403 VKENPVEAAELIC
-416 LAAEIRKGTGDEKA
+416 LAAEIRKGTGDEKV
-430 LTDLLVNYVESMGSK
+430 LTDLLVDYVERMGSK
-445 LGQDITADNSAEG
+445 LGQDITAENGAEG

-499 DTIFDKLRDDWIQ
+499 DAVFDKLRDDWIQ
-512 SKSMTPEENRA
+512 SKSMTPEENRS

-535 VGENEEL
+535 VGKDEEL

-622 KTKPKTG
+622 KAKPKTG

-664 KMVGLL
+664 KMISLL
-670 PMTMQSDAKLAL
+670 PMTMQSNAKLAL
-682 RRTMRLLHGDPIEI
+682 RRTMRLLHGDPIEV

-708 STTFNAERM
+708 STTFDPERM
-717 TDGKAFMQAMSNDLT
+717 TDAKAFMQAMSNELT
-732 EMVARVK
+732 EMVVRVK

>member
-1 MTESKVSKQEFA
+1 MPESKVSKQEFA

-36 KQSIDEFHPFVEKLL
+36 KQSIDEFHTFVEKLL
-51 TSISPLVF
+51 MSLSPLVF
-59 AMNREQFFIDEEPL
+59 AMNREQFFMDEEPL

-105 KTFLGIFVSLDKY
+105 KTFLGVFVSLDKY

-145 VTEDDEVVSRE
+145 VTEDDEVVARD
-156 VLKNV
+156 VLKNI
-161 TPEMMDEDQAKSKKL
+161 TPEMMGEDELKSKKL
-176 FIDMVLESVLGEE
+176 FIDMVLESGLGEG
-189 FEKTLNIN
+189 FEKNLNIN
-197 NLLTNPTGLSMNMI
+197 DLLTNPTGLSMNMI
-211 EADIKSVQ
+211 EADINSVQ
-219 QSDAEDRQPG
+219 ESDADDRRPG
-229 PVLLHQLQVLG
+229 PVLLHQLQVIG
-240 EEVEKGLSGGGGGG
+240 EEVEKGLSGGG
-254 VDGVDGGGGG
+254 D

-269 LAAAVFDMKKKLV
+269 LAAAVFDMKKKLIE
-282 DGMDAQK
+282 GMDAQK
-289 DQDITFSNKEEILD
+289 DLDITFSNKEEILD

-320 YKTGKITTSRLAQI
+320 YKAGKIATSRLAQI

-350 KIKAALLEEGMP
+350 NIKAALLEEGMP
-362 LSEYLNL
+362 LPEYLNL

-403 VKENPVDAAELIC
+403 VKENPVEAAELIC
-416 LAAEIRKGTGDEKA
+416 LAAEIRKGTGDEKV
-430 LTDLLVNYVESMGSK
+430 LTDLLVDYVERMGSK
-445 LGQDITADNSAEG
+445 LGQDITAENGAEG

-473 VSRLRD
+473 VSRLKD

-499 DTIFDKLRDDWIQ
+499 DAVFDKLRDDWIQ
-512 SKSMTPEENRA
+512 SKSMTPEENRS

-535 VGENEEL
+535 VGKDEEL

-593 QAIIFVIKKEI
+593 QAIMFVIKKEI

-622 KTKPKTG
+622 KAKPKTG

-664 KMVGLL
+664 KMISLL
-670 PMTMQSDAKLAL
+670 PMTMQSNAKLAL
-682 RRTMRLLHGDPIEI
+682 RRTMRLLHGDPIEV

-708 STTFNAERM
+708 STTFDPERM
-717 TDGKAFMQAMSNDLT
+717 TDAKAFMQAMSNELT
-732 EMVARVK
+732 EMVVRVK

>member
-1 MTESKVSKQEFA
+1 MPESKVIKQEFA

-73 DPRITVNRMV
+73 DPRITVTRMV

-118 PNAESMKGALA
+118 PNAESMKETLA

-145 VTEDDEVVSRE
+145 VTEDDEVVSRD
-156 VLKNV
+156 VLKNI
-161 TPEMMDEDQAKSKKL
+161 TPEMMDEDELKSKKL

-189 FEKTLNIN
+189 FEKNLNIN

-211 EADIKSVQ
+211 EADINSVQ
-219 QSDAEDRQPG
+219 KSDAEDRRPG
-229 PVLLHQLQVLG
+229 PVLLHQLQVIG
-240 EEVEKGLSGGGGGG
+240 EEVEKGLSGGG
-254 VDGVDGGGGG
+254 D

-269 LAAAVFDMKKKLV
+269 LAAAVFDMKKKLIE
-282 DGMDAQK
+282 GMDAQK
-289 DQDITFSNKEEILD
+289 DLDITFSNKEEILD

-320 YKTGKITTSRLAQI
+320 YKAGKITTSRLAQI

-362 LSEYLNL
+362 LPEYLNL

-381 LAKILQESSEEV
+381 LAKILQESSEEI

-403 VKENPVDAAELIC
+403 VKENPVEAAELIC
-416 LAAEIRKGTGDEKA
+416 LAAEIRKGTGDEKV
-430 LTDLLVNYVESMGSK
+430 LTDLLVDYVERMGSK
-445 LGQDITADNSAEG
+445 LGQDITAENGAEG

-473 VSRLRD
+473 VSRLKD
-479 MNVVKDDVMEG
+479 MNVVKDDVLEG

-499 DTIFDKLRDDWIQ
+499 DTVFDKLRDDWIQ
-512 SKSMTPEENRA
+512 SKSMTPEQNRA

-552 VQSEEIDENDFKEIY
+552 VKSEEIDENDFKEIY

-622 KTKPKTG
+622 KAKPKTG
-629 GPADAI
+629 EPADAI

-641 DAILHRLA
+641 DAILRRLA

-664 KMVGLL
+664 KMIGLL
-670 PMTMQSDAKLAL
+670 PMTMQDDAKLAL
-682 RRTMRLLHGDPIEI
+682 RRTMRLLHGDPIEV
-696 DGIPLTVKIAGV
+696 DGIPLTVKIVGV
-708 STTFNAERM
+708 STTFDTERM
-717 TDGKAFMQAMSNDLT
+717 ADGKAFMQAMSNELT
-732 EMVARVK
+732 EMVIRVK

>member
-1 MTESKVSKQEFA
+1 MPESKVSKQEFA

-59 AMNREQFFIDEEPL
+59 AMNREQFFTDEEPL

-118 PNAESMKGALA
+118 PNAESMKETLA

-145 VTEDDEVVSRE
+145 VTEDDEVVSRD
-156 VLKNV
+156 VLKNI
-161 TPEMMDEDQAKSKKL
+161 TPEMMDEDELKSKKL

-189 FEKTLNIN
+189 FEKNLNIN

-211 EADIKSVQ
+211 EADINSVQ
-219 QSDAEDRQPG
+219 NSDAEDRRPG
-229 PVLLHQLQVLG
+229 PVLLHQLQVIG
-240 EEVEKGLSGGGGGG
+240 EEVEKGLS
-254 VDGVDGGGGG
+254 GGGG

-269 LAAAVFDMKKKLV
+269 LAAAVFDMKKKLIE
-282 DGMDAQK
+282 GMDAQK
-289 DQDITFSNKEEILD
+289 DLDITFSNKEEILD

-310 NVLIRLVKDE
+310 NVLIRLVKNE
-320 YKTGKITTSRLAQI
+320 YKAGKITTSRLAQV

-362 LSEYLNL
+362 LPEYLNL

-381 LAKILQESSEEV
+381 LAKILQESSEEI

-403 VKENPVDAAELIC
+403 VKENPVEAAELIC
-416 LAAEIRKGTGDEKA
+416 LAAEIRKGTGDEKV
-430 LTDLLVNYVESMGSK
+430 LTDLLVDYVERMGSK
-445 LGQDITADNSAEG
+445 LGQDITAENGAEG
-458 EQHLRQVITGLETNI
+458 EQHLRQVISGLETNI
-473 VSRLRD
+473 VSRLKD
-479 MNVVKDDVMEG
+479 MNVVKDDVLEG

-499 DTIFDKLRDDWIQ
+499 DTVFDKLRDDWIQ
-512 SKSMTPEENRA
+512 SKSMTPEQNRA
-523 KNLSVLQILEQS
+523 KNLSVLQIPEQS
-535 VGENEEL
+535 VGEDEEL

-552 VQSEEIDENDFKEIY
+552 VKSEEIDENDFKEIY

-593 QAIIFVIKKEI
+593 QAIVFVIKKEI

-622 KTKPKTG
+622 KAKPKTG
-629 GPADAI
+629 DPADAI

-641 DAILHRLA
+641 DAILRRLA

-664 KMVGLL
+664 KMIGLL

-682 RRTMRLLHGDPIEI
+682 RRTMRLLHSDPIE
-696 DGIPLTVKIAGV
+696 
-708 STTFNAERM
+708 
-717 TDGKAFMQAMSNDLT
+717 
-732 EMVARVK
+732 
-739 NIQELF
+739 

>member
-1 MTESKVSKQEFA
+1 MPESKVTKQEFA

-59 AMNREQFFIDEEPL
+59 AMNREQFFTDEEPL

-118 PNAESMKGALA
+118 PNAESMKETLA

-145 VTEDDEVVSRE
+145 ITEDDEVVSRD
-156 VLKNV
+156 VLKNI
-161 TPEMMDEDQAKSKKL
+161 TPEMMDEDELKSKKL
-176 FIDMVLESVLGEE
+176 FIDMVLESVLAEE
-189 FEKTLNIN
+189 FEKNLNIN

-211 EADIKSVQ
+211 EADINSVQ
-219 QSDAEDRQPG
+219 KSDAEDRRPG
-229 PVLLHQLQVLG
+229 PVLLHQLQVIG
-240 EEVEKGLSGGGGGG
+240 EEVEKGLS
-254 VDGVDGGGGG
+254 GGGG

-269 LAAAVFDMKKKLV
+269 LAAAVFDMKKKLIE
-282 DGMDAQK
+282 GMDAQK
-289 DQDITFSNKEEILD
+289 DVDITFSNKEEILD

-310 NVLIRLVKDE
+310 NVLIRLVKNE
-320 YKTGKITTSRLAQI
+320 YKAGKITTSRLAQI

-362 LSEYLNL
+362 LPEYLNL

-381 LAKILQESSEEV
+381 LAKILQESSEEI

-403 VKENPVDAAELIC
+403 VKENPVEAAELIC
-416 LAAEIRKGTGDEKA
+416 LAAEIRKGTGDEKV
-430 LTDLLVNYVESMGSK
+430 LTDLLVDYVERMGSK
-445 LGQDITADNSAEG
+445 LGQDITAENGEEG

-473 VSRLRD
+473 VSRLKD
-479 MNVVKDDVMEG
+479 MNVVKDDVLEG

-499 DTIFDKLRDDWIQ
+499 DTVFDKLRDDWIQ
-512 SKSMTPEENRA
+512 SKSMTPEQNRA

-552 VQSEEIDENDFKEIY
+552 VKSEEIDENDFKEIY

-593 QAIIFVIKKEI
+593 QAIVFVIKKEI

-622 KTKPKTG
+622 KAKPKTG
-629 GPADAI
+629 DPADAI

-641 DAILHRLA
+641 DAILRRLA

-664 KMVGLL
+664 KMVALL
-670 PMTMQSDAKLAL
+670 PMTTQEDAKLAL
-682 RRTMRLLHGDPIEI
+682 RRTVRL
-696 DGIPLTVKIAGV
+696 
-708 STTFNAERM
+708 
-717 TDGKAFMQAMSNDLT
+717 
-732 EMVARVK
+732 
-739 NIQELF
+739 

>member
-1 MTESKVSKQEFA
+1 MPESKASKQEFA

-36 KQSIDEFHPFVEKLL
+36 KQSMDEFHPFVEKLL

-83 AHFKK
+83 SHFKK

-105 KTFLGIFVSLDKY
+105 KTFLGVFVSLDKY

-140 VFYKK
+140 VFYRK
-145 VTEDDEVVSRE
+145 VTEDDEVVSRD

-161 TPEMMDEDQAKSKKL
+161 TPEMMDEDQARSKKL

-219 QSDAEDRQPG
+219 KSDAEDRQPG
-229 PVLLHQLQVLG
+229 PVLLHQLQVIG
-240 EEVEKGLSGGGGGG
+240 EEVEKGLSGGG
-254 VDGVDGGGGG
+254 D

-269 LAAAVFDMKKKLV
+269 LAAAVFDMKKKLIE
-282 DGMDAQK
+282 GMDAQK
-289 DQDITFSNKEEILD
+289 DLDITFSNKEEILD

-320 YKTGKITTSRLAQI
+320 YTAGKISTSRLAQI

-362 LSEYLNL
+362 LPEYLNL

-381 LAKILQESSEEV
+381 LAKILQESSEEA

-403 VKENPVDAAELIC
+403 VKENPVEAAELIC
-416 LAAEIRKGTGDEKA
+416 LAAEIRKGTGDEKV
-430 LTDLLVNYVESMGSK
+430 LTDLLVDYVERMGSK
-445 LGQDITADNSAEG
+445 LGQDITAENGAEG

-499 DTIFDKLRDDWIQ
+499 DAIFDKLRDDWIQ
-512 SKSMTPEENRA
+512 SKSMSPEENRS

-593 QAIIFVIKKEI
+593 EAIMFVIKKEI

-622 KTKPKTG
+622 KAKPKTG

-635 TQQAVM
+635 TQQAVT

-649 DILREADIIG
+649 DILRGADIIG

-682 RRTMRLLHGDPIEI
+682 RRTMRLLHGDPIEV

-708 STTFNAERM
+708 STTFDAERM
-717 TDGKAFMQAMSNDLT
+717 TDESAFIQAMSNELT
-732 EMVARVK
+732 EMVVRVK

>member
-1 MTESKVSKQEFA
+1 MPESKVSKQEFA

-59 AMNREQFFIDEEPL
+59 AMNREQFFTDEEPL

-118 PNAESMKGALA
+118 PNAESMKETLA

-145 VTEDDEVVSRE
+145 VTEDDEVVSRD
-156 VLKNV
+156 VLKNI
-161 TPEMMDEDQAKSKKL
+161 TPEMMDEDELKSKKL

-189 FEKTLNIN
+189 FEKNLNIN

-211 EADIKSVQ
+211 EADINSVQ
-219 QSDAEDRQPG
+219 KSDAEDRRPG
-229 PVLLHQLQVLG
+229 PVLLHQLQVIG
-240 EEVEKGLSGGGGGG
+240 EEVEKGLSGGG
-254 VDGVDGGGGG
+254 D

-269 LAAAVFDMKKKLV
+269 LAAAVFDMKKKLIE
-282 DGMDAQK
+282 GMDAQK
-289 DQDITFSNKEEILD
+289 DLDITFSNKEEILD

-320 YKTGKITTSRLAQI
+320 YKAGKIATSRLAQI

-362 LSEYLNL
+362 LPEYLNL

-403 VKENPVDAAELIC
+403 VKENPVEAAELIC
-416 LAAEIRKGTGDEKA
+416 LAAEIRKGTGDEKV
-430 LTDLLVNYVESMGSK
+430 LTDLLVDYVERMGSK
-445 LGQDITADNSAEG
+445 LGQDITAENGAEG

-479 MNVVKDDVMEG
+479 MNVVKDDVLEG

-499 DTIFDKLRDDWIQ
+499 DTVFDKLRDDWIQ
-512 SKSMTPEENRA
+512 SKSMTPEQNRA

-622 KTKPKTG
+622 KAKPKTG

-682 RRTMRLLHGDPIEI
+682 RRTMRLLHGDPIEV

-708 STTFNAERM
+708 STTFDPERM
-717 TDGKAFMQAMSNDLT
+717 TDAKAFMQAMSNELT
-732 EMVARVK
+732 EMVVRVK

>member
-1 MTESKVSKQEFA
+1 MPESKVTKQEFA

-105 KTFLGIFVSLDKY
+105 KTFLGAFVSLDKY

-145 VTEDDEVVSRE
+145 VTEDDEVVSRD
-156 VLKNV
+156 VLKNI
-161 TPEMMDEDQAKSKKL
+161 TPEMMDEDELKSKKL
-176 FIDMVLESVLGEE
+176 FIDMVLESVLAEE
-189 FEKTLNIN
+189 FQKNLNIN
-197 NLLTNPTGLSMNMI
+197 NLLTNPAGLSMNMI
-211 EADIKSVQ
+211 EADINSVQ
-219 QSDAEDRQPG
+219 KSDAEDRRPG
-229 PVLLHQLQVLG
+229 PVLLHQLQVIG
-240 EEVEKGLSGGGGGG
+240 EEVEKGLSGGG
-254 VDGVDGGGGG
+254 D

-269 LAAAVFDMKKKLV
+269 LAAAVFDMKKKLIE
-282 DGMDAQK
+282 GMDAQK
-289 DQDITFSNKEEILD
+289 DLDITFSNKEEILD

-320 YKTGKITTSRLAQI
+320 YKAGKITTSRLAQI

-362 LSEYLNL
+362 LPGYLNL

-381 LAKILQESSEEV
+381 LAKILQESSEEI

-403 VKENPVDAAELIC
+403 VKENPVEAAELIC
-416 LAAEIRKGTGDEKA
+416 LAAEIRKGTGDEKV
-430 LTDLLVNYVESMGSK
+430 LTDLLVDYVERMGSK
-445 LGQDITADNSAEG
+445 LGQDITAENGAEG

-473 VSRLRD
+473 VSRLKD

-490 LEERLNKRM
+490 LEDRLNKRM
-499 DTIFDKLRDDWIQ
+499 DAVFDKLRDDWIQ
-512 SKSMTPEENRA
+512 SKSMTPEENRS

-580 EAKKKMPPGVLKS
+580 EAKKKMPPGVLK
-593 QAIIFVIKKEI
+593 
-604 SRASRYDLPF
+604 
-614 SALSFSVV
+614 
-622 KTKPKTG
+622 
-629 GPADAI
+629 
-635 TQQAVM
+635 
-641 DAILHRLA
+641 
-649 DILREADIIG
+649 
-659 QLGKN
+659 
-664 KMVGLL
+664 
-670 PMTMQSDAKLAL
+670 
-682 RRTMRLLHGDPIEI
+682 
-696 DGIPLTVKIAGV
+696 
-708 STTFNAERM
+708 
-717 TDGKAFMQAMSNDLT
+717 
-732 EMVARVK
+732 
-739 NIQELF
+739 

>member
-1 MTESKVSKQEFA
+1 MPESKVSKQEFA
-13 RFGRILSLLFNRAT
+13 RFGRTFSLLFNRAT

-36 KQSIDEFHPFVEKLL
+36 KQSMDEFHPFGEKLL

-88 AEIQSISFYE
+88 ADIQSISFYE

-105 KTFLGIFVSLDKY
+105 KTFLGVFVSLDKY

-129 EKGITNLKINH
+129 EKGITNLKVNH

-145 VTEDDEVVSRE
+145 VTEDDEVVSRD
-156 VLKNV
+156 VLKNI
-161 TPEMMDEDQAKSKKL
+161 TPETMDEDQLRSKKL

-189 FEKTLNIN
+189 FAKTLNIN
-197 NLLTNPTGLSMNMI
+197 NLLTNPAGLSMNMI
-211 EADIKSVQ
+211 EADINCVQ
-219 QSDAEDRQPG
+219 KSDAEDRQPG
-229 PVLLHQLQVLG
+229 PVLLHQLQVIG
-240 EEVEKGLSGGGGGG
+240 EEVEKGLSGGG
-254 VDGVDGGGGG
+254 D

-269 LAAAVFDMKKKLV
+269 LAAAVFDMKKKLIE
-282 DGMDAQK
+282 GMDAQK
-289 DQDITFSNKEEILD
+289 DLDIIFSNKEEILD

-320 YKTGKITTSRLAQI
+320 YKAKKMTTSRLAQI

-362 LSEYLNL
+362 LPEYLNL

-381 LAKILQESSEEV
+381 LAKILQESSEEA

-403 VKENPVDAAELIC
+403 VKENPVEAAELIC
-416 LAAEIRKGTGDEKA
+416 LAAEIRKGTGDEKV
-430 LTDLLVNYVESMGSK
+430 LTDLLVDYVERMGSK
-445 LGQDITADNSAEG
+445 LGQDITAENGAEG

-479 MNVVKDDVMEG
+479 MNVVKDDVLDG

-499 DTIFDKLRDDWIQ
+499 DAIFDKLRDDWIQ
-512 SKSMTPEENRA
+512 SKSMTPEENRS

-567 SEINKQKQIKREQ
+567 SEINKQKQIKRAQ

-593 QAIIFVIKKEI
+593 EAIMFVIKKEI

-622 KTKPKTG
+622 KAKPKTG
-629 GPADAI
+629 DPADAI

-649 DILREADIIG
+649 AILREADIIG

-670 PMTMQSDAKLAL
+670 PMTIQSDAKLAL
-682 RRTMRLLHGDPIEI
+682 RRTMRLLHGDPIEV
-696 DGIPLTVKIAGV
+696 DGIPLAVKIAGV
-708 STTFNAERM
+708 STTFDPERM
-717 TDGKAFMQAMSNDLT
+717 TDESAFMQAMSNELT
-732 EMVARVK
+732 EMVVRVK

>member
-1 MTESKVSKQEFA
+1 MPESKVTKQEFA

-105 KTFLGIFVSLDKY
+105 KTFLGAFVSLDKY
-118 PNAESMKGALA
+118 PNAEAMKEVLA

-145 VTEDDEVVSRE
+145 VTEDDEVVSRD
-156 VLKNV
+156 VLKNI
-161 TPEMMDEDQAKSKKL
+161 TPEMMDEDELKYKKL

-189 FEKTLNIN
+189 FEKSLNIN

-211 EADIKSVQ
+211 EADINSVQ
-219 QSDAEDRQPG
+219 KSDAEDRRPG
-229 PVLLHQLQVLG
+229 PVLLHQLQVIG
-240 EEVEKGLSGGGGGG
+240 EEVEKGLS
-254 VDGVDGGGGG
+254 GGGG

-269 LAAAVFDMKKKLV
+269 LAAAVFDMKKKLIE
-282 DGMDAQK
+282 GMDAQK
-289 DQDITFSNKEEILD
+289 DLDITFSNKEEILD

-310 NVLIRLVKDE
+310 NVLIRLVKNE
-320 YKTGKITTSRLAQI
+320 YKAGKITTSRLAQI

-362 LSEYLNL
+362 LPEYLNL

-381 LAKILQESSEEV
+381 LAKILQESSEEI

-403 VKENPVDAAELIC
+403 VKENPVEAAELIC
-416 LAAEIRKGTGDEKA
+416 LAAEIRKGTGDEKV
-430 LTDLLVNYVESMGSK
+430 LTDLLVDYVERMGSK
-445 LGQDITADNSAEG
+445 LGQDITAENGAEG

-473 VSRLRD
+473 VSRLKD
-479 MNVVKDDVMEG
+479 MNVVKDDVLEG

-499 DTIFDKLRDDWIQ
+499 DTVFDKLRDDWIQ
-512 SKSMTPEENRA
+512 SKSMTPEQNRA

-552 VQSEEIDENDFKEIY
+552 VKSEEIDENDFKEIY

-593 QAIIFVIKKEI
+593 QAIMFVIKKEI

-622 KTKPKTG
+622 KAKPKTG
-629 GPADAI
+629 DPTDAI

-641 DAILHRLA
+641 DAILRRLA

-664 KMVGLL
+664 KMIGLL

-682 RRTMRLLHGDPIEI
+682 RRTIRLLHGDPIEV
-696 DGIPLTVKIAGV
+696 DGIPLTVKIVGV
-708 STTFNAERM
+708 STTFDAERI
-717 TDGKAFMQAMSNDLT
+717 TDGKAFMQAMSNELT
-732 EMVARVK
+732 EMVIRVK

>member
-1 MTESKVSKQEFA
+1 MPESKVSKQEFA

-59 AMNREQFFIDEEPL
+59 AMNREQFFMDEEPL

-105 KTFLGIFVSLDKY
+105 KTFLGVFVSLNKY

-145 VTEDDEVVSRE
+145 VTEDDEVVSRD
-156 VLKNV
+156 VLKNI
-161 TPEMMDEDQAKSKKL
+161 TPEMMDEDDLKSKKL
-176 FIDMVLESVLGEE
+176 FIDMVLESALGEE
-189 FEKTLNIN
+189 FEKNLNIN
-197 NLLTNPTGLSMNMI
+197 DLLTNPTGLSMNMI
-211 EADIKSVQ
+211 EADINSVQ
-219 QSDAEDRQPG
+219 ESDAEDRRPG
-229 PVLLHQLQVLG
+229 PVLLHQLQVIG
-240 EEVEKGLSGGGGGG
+240 EEVEKGLSGGG
-254 VDGVDGGGGG
+254 D

-269 LAAAVFDMKKKLV
+269 LAAAVFDMKKKLIE
-282 DGMDAQK
+282 GMDAQK
-289 DQDITFSNKEEILD
+289 DLDITFSNKEEILD

-320 YKTGKITTSRLAQI
+320 YKAGKIATSRLAQI

-350 KIKAALLEEGMP
+350 NIKAALLEEGMP
-362 LSEYLNL
+362 LPEYLNL

-403 VKENPVDAAELIC
+403 VKENPVEAAELIC
-416 LAAEIRKGTGDEKA
+416 LAAEIRKGTGDEKV
-430 LTDLLVNYVESMGSK
+430 LTDLLVDYVERMGSK
-445 LGQDITADNSAEG
+445 LGQDITAENGAEG

-499 DTIFDKLRDDWIQ
+499 DAVFDKLRDDWIQ
-512 SKSMTPEENRA
+512 SKSMTPEENRS

-535 VGENEEL
+535 VGKDEEL

-622 KTKPKTG
+622 KAKPKTG

-664 KMVGLL
+664 KMISLL
-670 PMTMQSDAKLAL
+670 PMTMQSNAKLAL
-682 RRTMRLLHGDPIEI
+682 RRTMRLLHGDPIEV

-708 STTFNAERM
+708 STTFDPERM
-717 TDGKAFMQAMSNDLT
+717 TDAKAFMQAMSNELT
-732 EMVARVK
+732 EMVVRVK

>member
-1 MTESKVSKQEFA
+1 MPESKVSKQEFA
-13 RFGRILSLLFNRAT
+13 RFGRILSLVFNRAT

-105 KTFLGIFVSLDKY
+105 KTFLGVFVSLDKY

-145 VTEDDEVVSRE
+145 VTEDDEVVSRD
-156 VLKNV
+156 VLKNI
-161 TPEMMDEDQAKSKKL
+161 TPEMMDEDQLRSKKL

-189 FEKTLNIN
+189 FEKALNIN
-197 NLLTNPTGLSMNMI
+197 NLLTNPAGLSMNMI
-211 EADIKSVQ
+211 EADINSVEK
-219 QSDAEDRQPG
+219 SDAEDRRPG
-229 PVLLHQLQVLG
+229 PVLLHQLQVIG
-240 EEVEKGLSGGGGGG
+240 EEVEKGLSGGG
-254 VDGVDGGGGG
+254 D

-269 LAAAVFDMKKKLV
+269 LAAAVFDMKKKLIE
-282 DGMDAQK
+282 GMDAQK
-289 DQDITFSNKEEILD
+289 DLDITFSNKEEILD

-320 YKTGKITTSRLAQI
+320 YKAGKITTSRLAHI

-362 LSEYLNL
+362 LPEYLNL

-381 LAKILQESSEEV
+381 LAKILQESSEEA

-403 VKENPVDAAELIC
+403 VKENPVEAAELIC
-416 LAAEIRKGTGDEKA
+416 LAAEIRKGTGDEKV
-430 LTDLLVNYVESMGSK
+430 LTDLLVDYVERMGSK
-445 LGQDITADNSAEG
+445 LGQDITAENGAEG

-499 DTIFDKLRDDWIQ
+499 DAVFDKLRDDWIQ
-512 SKSMTPEENRA
+512 SKSMTPEENRS

-593 QAIIFVIKKEI
+593 QAIMFVIKKEI

-622 KTKPKTG
+622 KAKPKTG

-682 RRTMRLLHGDPIEI
+682 RRTMRLLHGDPIEV
-696 DGIPLTVKIAGV
+696 DGIPLAVKIAGV
-708 STTFNAERM
+708 STTFDPERM
-717 TDGKAFMQAMSNDLT
+717 TDGSAFMQAMSNELT
-732 EMVARVK
+732 EMVVRVK

>member
-1 MTESKVSKQEFA
+1 MPESKVTKQEFA

-36 KQSIDEFHPFVEKLL
+36 KQSIDAFHPFVEKLL
-51 TSISPLVF
+51 MSISPLVF

-105 KTFLGIFVSLDKY
+105 KTFLGVFVSLDKY

-145 VTEDDEVVSRE
+145 VTEDDEVVSRD
-156 VLKNV
+156 VLKNI
-161 TPEMMDEDQAKSKKL
+161 TPEMMDEDLLRSKKL
-176 FIDMVLESVLGEE
+176 FIDMVLESVLAEE

-211 EADIKSVQ
+211 EADINSVQ

-229 PVLLHQLQVLG
+229 PVLLHQLQVIG
-240 EEVEKGLSGGGGGG
+240 EEVEKGLSGGG
-254 VDGVDGGGGG
+254 D

-269 LAAAVFDMKKKLV
+269 LAAAVFDMKKKLIE
-282 DGMDAQK
+282 GMDAQK
-289 DQDITFSNKEEILD
+289 DLDITFSNKEEILD

-320 YKTGKITTSRLAQI
+320 YKAGKITTSRLAQI

-362 LSEYLNL
+362 LPEYLNL

-381 LAKILQESSEEV
+381 LAKILQESSEEA

-403 VKENPVDAAELIC
+403 VKENPVEAAELIC
-416 LAAEIRKGTGDEKA
+416 LAAEIRKGTGDEKV
-430 LTDLLVNYVESMGSK
+430 LTDLLVDYVERMGSK
-445 LGQDITADNSAEG
+445 LGQDITAENGAEG

-479 MNVVKDDVMEG
+479 MNVVKDDVLEG

-499 DTIFDKLRDDWIQ
+499 DAVFDKLRDDWIQ
-512 SKSMTPEENRA
+512 SKSMTPEENRS

-593 QAIIFVIKKEI
+593 QAIMFVIKKEI

-622 KTKPKTG
+622 KAKPKTG
-629 GPADAI
+629 GSADAI

-641 DAILHRLA
+641 DAILHRLT

-682 RRTMRLLHGDPIEI
+682 RRTMRLLHGDPIEV

-708 STTFNAERM
+708 STTFDAERM
-717 TDGKAFMQAMSNDLT
+717 TDGSAFMQAMSNELT
-732 EMVARVK
+732 EMVVRVK

>member
-1 MTESKVSKQEFA
+1 MPESKVSKQEFA

-59 AMNREQFFIDEEPL
+59 AMNREQFFMDEEPL

-105 KTFLGIFVSLDKY
+105 KTFLGVFVSLDKY

-145 VTEDDEVVSRE
+145 VTEDDEVVSRD
-156 VLKNV
+156 VLKNI
-161 TPEMMDEDQAKSKKL
+161 TPEMMDEDDLKSKKL
-176 FIDMVLESVLGEE
+176 FIDMVLESALGEE
-189 FEKTLNIN
+189 FEKNLNIN
-197 NLLTNPTGLSMNMI
+197 DLLTNPTGLSMNMI
-211 EADIKSVQ
+211 EADINSVQ
-219 QSDAEDRQPG
+219 ESDAEDRRPG
-229 PVLLHQLQVLG
+229 PVLLHQLQVIG
-240 EEVEKGLSGGGGGG
+240 EEVEKGLSGGG
-254 VDGVDGGGGG
+254 D

-269 LAAAVFDMKKKLV
+269 LAAAVFDMKKKLIE
-282 DGMDAQK
+282 GMDAQK
-289 DQDITFSNKEEILD
+289 DLDITFSNKEEILD

-320 YKTGKITTSRLAQI
+320 YKAGKIATSRLAQI

-350 KIKAALLEEGMP
+350 NIKAALLEEGMP
-362 LSEYLNL
+362 LPEYLNL

-403 VKENPVDAAELIC
+403 VKENPVEAAELIC
-416 LAAEIRKGTGDEKA
+416 LAAEIRKGTGDEKV
-430 LTDLLVNYVESMGSK
+430 LTDLLVDYVERMGSK
-445 LGQDITADNSAEG
+445 LGQDITAENGAEG

-499 DTIFDKLRDDWIQ
+499 DAVFDKLRDDWIQ
-512 SKSMTPEENRA
+512 SKSMTPEENRS

-622 KTKPKTG
+622 KAKPKTG

-664 KMVGLL
+664 KMISLL
-670 PMTMQSDAKLAL
+670 PMTMQSNAKLAL
-682 RRTMRLLHGDPIEI
+682 RRTMRLLHGDPIEV

-708 STTFNAERM
+708 STTFDPERM
-717 TDGKAFMQAMSNDLT
+717 TDAKAFMQAMSNELT
-732 EMVARVK
+732 EMVVRVK

>member
-1 MTESKVSKQEFA
+1 MPESKVSKQEFA

-118 PNAESMKGALA
+118 PNAESMKETLA

-145 VTEDDEVVSRE
+145 VTEDDEVVSRD
-156 VLKNV
+156 VLKNI
-161 TPEMMDEDQAKSKKL
+161 TPEMMDEDELKSKKL
-176 FIDMVLESVLGEE
+176 FIDMVLESVLAEE
-189 FEKTLNIN
+189 FEKNLNIN

-211 EADIKSVQ
+211 EADINSVQ
-219 QSDAEDRQPG
+219 KSDAEDRRPG
-229 PVLLHQLQVLG
+229 PVLLHQLQVIG
-240 EEVEKGLSGGGGGG
+240 EEVEKGLSGGG
-254 VDGVDGGGGG
+254 D

-269 LAAAVFDMKKKLV
+269 LAAAVFDMKKKLIE
-282 DGMDAQK
+282 GMDAQK
-289 DQDITFSNKEEILD
+289 DLDITFSNKEEILD

-310 NVLIRLVKDE
+310 NVLIRLVKNE
-320 YKTGKITTSRLAQI
+320 YKAGKITTSRLAQI

-362 LSEYLNL
+362 LPEYLNL

-381 LAKILQESSEEV
+381 LAKILQESSEEI

-403 VKENPVDAAELIC
+403 VKENPVEAAELIC
-416 LAAEIRKGTGDEKA
+416 LAAEIRKGTGDEKV
-430 LTDLLVNYVESMGSK
+430 LTDLLVDYVERMGSK
-445 LGQDITADNSAEG
+445 LGQDITAENGAEG

-473 VSRLRD
+473 VSRLKD
-479 MNVVKDDVMEG
+479 MNVVKDDVLEG

-499 DTIFDKLRDDWIQ
+499 DTVFDKLRDDWIQ
-512 SKSMTPEENRA
+512 SKSMTPEQNRA

-552 VQSEEIDENDFKEIY
+552 VKSEEIDENDFKEIY

-593 QAIIFVIKKEI
+593 QAIKFVIKKEI

-614 SALSFSVV
+614 SALAFSVI
-622 KTKPKTG
+622 KAKPKTG
-629 GPADAI
+629 DRADAI

-682 RRTMRLLHGDPIEI
+682 RRTMRLLHGDPIEV
-696 DGIPLTVKIAGV
+696 DGIPLTVKIVGV
-708 STTFNAERM
+708 STTFDAERM
-717 TDGKAFMQAMSNDLT
+717 TDGKAFMQAMSNELT
-732 EMVARVK
+732 EMVIRVK

>member
-1 MTESKVSKQEFA
+1 MPETKVTKQEFA

-51 TSISPLVF
+51 TSISPIVF

-118 PNAESMKGALA
+118 PNAESMKEALA

-140 VFYKK
+140 VFYRK
-145 VTEDDEVVSRE
+145 VTEDDEVVSRD
-156 VLKNV
+156 VLKNI
-161 TPEMMDEDQAKSKKL
+161 TPEMMDEDELKSKKL
-176 FIDMVLESVLGEE
+176 FIDMVLESVLAEE
-189 FEKTLNIN
+189 FEKNLNIN

-211 EADIKSVQ
+211 EADINSVQ
-219 QSDAEDRQPG
+219 KSDAEDRRPG
-229 PVLLHQLQVLG
+229 PVLLHQLQVIG
-240 EEVEKGLSGGGGGG
+240 EEVEKGLSGGG
-254 VDGVDGGGGG
+254 D
-264 ANVSE
+264 ANVSQ
-269 LAAAVFDMKKKLV
+269 LAAAVFDMKKKLIE
-282 DGMDAQK
+282 GMDAQK
-289 DQDITFSNKEEILD
+289 DVDITFSNKEEILD

-310 NVLIRLVKDE
+310 NVLIRLVKNE
-320 YKTGKITTSRLAQI
+320 YKAGKITTSRLAQI

-362 LSEYLNL
+362 LPEYLNL

-381 LAKILQESSEEV
+381 LAKILQESSEEI

-403 VKENPVDAAELIC
+403 VKENPAEAAELIC
-416 LAAEIRKGTGDEKA
+416 LAAEIRKGTGDEKV
-430 LTDLLVNYVESMGSK
+430 LTDLLVDYVERMGSK
-445 LGQDITADNSAEG
+445 LGQDITAENGAEG

-473 VSRLRD
+473 VSRLKD
-479 MNVVKDDVMEG
+479 MNVVKDDVLEG

-499 DTIFDKLRDDWIQ
+499 DTVFDKLRDDWIQ

-552 VQSEEIDENDFKEIY
+552 VKSEEIDENDFKEIY

-593 QAIIFVIKKEI
+593 QAIMFVIKKEI

-622 KTKPKTG
+622 KAKPKTG
-629 GPADAI
+629 DPTDAI

-641 DAILHRLA
+641 DAILRRLA

-664 KMVGLL
+664 KMIGLL

-682 RRTMRLLHGDPIEI
+682 RRTIRLLHGDPIEV
-696 DGIPLTVKIAGV
+696 DGIPLTVKIVGV
-708 STTFNAERM
+708 STTFDAERI
-717 TDGKAFMQAMSNDLT
+717 TDGKAFMQAMSNELT
-732 EMVARVK
+732 EMVVRVK

>member
-1 MTESKVSKQEFA
+1 MPESKASKQEFA

-36 KQSIDEFHPFVEKLL
+36 KQSMDEFHPFVEKLL

-83 AHFKK
+83 SHFKK

-105 KTFLGIFVSLDKY
+105 KTFLGVFVSLDKY

-140 VFYKK
+140 VFYRK
-145 VTEDDEVVSRE
+145 VTEDDEVVSRD

-161 TPEMMDEDQAKSKKL
+161 TPEMMDEDQARSKKL

-211 EADIKSVQ
+211 EADINSVQ
-219 QSDAEDRQPG
+219 KSDAEDRQPG
-229 PVLLHQLQVLG
+229 PVLLHQLQVIG
-240 EEVEKGLSGGGGGG
+240 EEVEKGLSGGG
-254 VDGVDGGGGG
+254 D

-269 LAAAVFDMKKKLV
+269 LAAAVFDMKKKLIE
-282 DGMDAQK
+282 GMDAQK
-289 DQDITFSNKEEILD
+289 DLDITFSNKEEILD

-320 YKTGKITTSRLAQI
+320 YTAGKISTSRLAQI

-362 LSEYLNL
+362 LPEYLNL

-381 LAKILQESSEEV
+381 LAKILQESSEEA

-403 VKENPVDAAELIC
+403 VKENPVEAAELIC
-416 LAAEIRKGTGDEKA
+416 LAAEIRKGTGDEKV
-430 LTDLLVNYVESMGSK
+430 LTDLLVDYVERMGSK
-445 LGQDITADNSAEG
+445 LGQDITAENGAEG

-473 VSRLRD
+473 VSRLKD
-479 MNVVKDDVMEG
+479 MNVVKDDVLEG

-499 DTIFDKLRDDWIQ
+499 DVVFDKLRDDWIQ
-512 SKSMTPEENRA
+512 SKSMTPEENRS
-523 KNLSVLQILEQS
+523 KNLTVLQILEQS

-542 GEILTIVRSK
+542 GEILTIVRAK
-552 VQSEEIDENDFKEIY
+552 VQAEEIDENDFKEIY

-593 QAIIFVIKKEI
+593 QAIVFVIKKEI

-622 KTKPKTG
+622 KTKPKTE

-641 DAILHRLA
+641 DAILQRLA

-670 PMTMQSDAKLAL
+670 PMTMKSDAKQAL
-682 RRTMRLLHGDPIEI
+682 RRTMRLLHGDPIEV

-708 STTFNAERM
+708 STTFDAERM
-717 TDGKAFMQAMSNDLT
+717 TDGKAFMQAMSNELI
-732 EMVARVK
+732 EMIARVK
-739 NIQELF
+739 NIQELL

>member
-1 MTESKVSKQEFA
+1 MPESKVTKQEFA

-59 AMNREQFFIDEEPL
+59 AMNREQFFTDDEPL

-118 PNAESMKGALA
+118 PNAESMKETLA
-129 EKGITNLKINH
+129 EKGITNLRINH

-145 VTEDDEVVSRE
+145 VTEDDEVVSRD
-156 VLKNV
+156 VLKNI
-161 TPEMMDEDQAKSKKL
+161 TPEMMDEDELKSKKL

-189 FEKTLNIN
+189 FEKNLNIN

-211 EADIKSVQ
+211 EADINSVQ
-219 QSDAEDRQPG
+219 KSDAEDRRPG
-229 PVLLHQLQVLG
+229 PVLLHQLQVIG
-240 EEVEKGLSGGGGGG
+240 EEVEKGLS
-254 VDGVDGGGGG
+254 GGGG

-269 LAAAVFDMKKKLV
+269 LAAAVFDMKKKLIE
-282 DGMDAQK
+282 GMDAQK
-289 DQDITFSNKEEILD
+289 DVDITFSNKEEILD

-310 NVLIRLVKDE
+310 NVLIRLVKNE
-320 YKTGKITTSRLAQI
+320 YKAGKISTSRLAQI

-340 DAEELKRVLP
+340 EAEELKRVLP

-362 LSEYLNL
+362 LPEYLNL

-381 LAKILQESSEEV
+381 LAKILQESSEEI

-403 VKENPVDAAELIC
+403 VKENPVEAAELIC
-416 LAAEIRKGTGDEKA
+416 LAAEIRKGTGDEKV
-430 LTDLLVNYVESMGSK
+430 LTDLLVDYVERMGSK
-445 LGQDITADNSAEG
+445 LGQDITAENGAEG

-473 VSRLRD
+473 VSRLKD
-479 MNVVKDDVMEG
+479 MNVVKDDVLEG

-499 DTIFDKLRDDWIQ
+499 DTVFDKLRDDWIQ
-512 SKSMTPEENRA
+512 SKSMTPEQNRA

-552 VQSEEIDENDFKEIY
+552 VKSEEIDENDFKEIY

-622 KTKPKTG
+622 KAKPKTG
-629 GPADAI
+629 EPADAI

-641 DAILHRLA
+641 DAILRRLA

-670 PMTMQSDAKLAL
+670 PMTTQDDAKLAL
-682 RRTMRLLHGDPIEI
+682 RRTVRLLHGDPIEV
-696 DGIPLTVKIAGV
+696 DGIPLTVKIVGV
-708 STTFNAERM
+708 STTFDAERM
-717 TDGKAFMQAMSNDLT
+717 TDGKAFMQAMSNELT
-732 EMVARVK
+732 EMVIRVK

>member
-1 MTESKVSKQEFA
+1 MPESKVSKQEFA

-51 TSISPLVF
+51 TYISPLVF

-73 DPRITVNRMV
+73 DPRITITRMV
-83 AHFKK
+83 SHFKK

-98 GMTKNEL
+98 GITKNEL
-105 KTFLGIFVSLDKY
+105 KTFLGVFVSLDKY

-145 VTEDDEVVSRE
+145 VTEDDEVVSRD
-156 VLKNV
+156 VLKNI
-161 TPEMMDEDQAKSKKL
+161 TPEMMDEDELKSKKL
-176 FIDMVLESVLGEE
+176 FIDMVLESVLAEE
-189 FEKTLNIN
+189 FQKNLNIN

-211 EADIKSVQ
+211 EVDINSVQ
-219 QSDAEDRQPG
+219 KSDAEDRRPG
-229 PVLLHQLQVLG
+229 PVLLHQLQVIG
-240 EEVEKGLSGGGGGG
+240 EEVEKGLSGGGS
-254 VDGVDGGGGG
+254 

-269 LAAAVFDMKKKLV
+269 LAAAVFDMKKKLIE
-282 DGMDAQK
+282 GMDAQK
-289 DQDITFSNKEEILD
+289 DVDITFSNKEEILD

-310 NVLIRLVKDE
+310 SVLIRLVKNE
-320 YKTGKITTSRLAQI
+320 YKAGKITTSRLAQI

-350 KIKAALLEEGMP
+350 KIKEALLEEGMP
-362 LSEYLNL
+362 LPEYLNL

-403 VKENPVDAAELIC
+403 VKDNPVEAAELIC
-416 LAAEIRKGTGDEKA
+416 LAAEIRKGTGDEKV
-430 LTDLLVNYVESMGSK
+430 LTDLLVDYVERMGSK
-445 LGQDITADNSAEG
+445 LGQDITAENGAEG

-479 MNVVKDDVMEG
+479 MNVVKDDVLEG

-499 DTIFDKLRDDWIQ
+499 DAIFDKLRDDWIQ

-580 EAKKKMPPGVLKS
+580 EAKKKMPSGVLKS

-622 KTKPKTG
+622 KAKPKTG

-635 TQQAVM
+635 AQQAVM

-664 KMVGLL
+664 KMIGLL

-682 RRTMRLLHGDPIEI
+682 RRTMRILHSDPIEVN
-696 DGIPLTVKIAGV
+696 GIPLAVKIAGV
-708 STTFNAERM
+708 STTFDPERM
-717 TDGKAFMQAMSNDLT
+717 TDGKAFIQAMSNELT
-732 EMVARVK
+732 EMIVRVK

>member
-1 MTESKVSKQEFA
+1 MPESKVTKQEFA

-59 AMNREQFFIDEEPL
+59 AMNREQFFTDDEPL

-118 PNAESMKGALA
+118 PNAESMKETLA

-145 VTEDDEVVSRE
+145 VTEDDEVVSRD
-156 VLKNV
+156 VLKNI
-161 TPEMMDEDQAKSKKL
+161 TPEMMDEDELKSKKL

-189 FEKTLNIN
+189 FEKNLNIN

-211 EADIKSVQ
+211 EADINSVQ
-219 QSDAEDRQPG
+219 KSDAEDRRPG
-229 PVLLHQLQVLG
+229 PVLLHQLQVIG
-240 EEVEKGLSGGGGGG
+240 EEVEKGLSGGGST
-254 VDGVDGGGGG
+254 
-264 ANVSE
+264 NVSE
-269 LAAAVFDMKKKLV
+269 LAAAVFDMKKKLIE
-282 DGMDAQK
+282 GMDAQK
-289 DQDITFSNKEEILD
+289 DVDITFSNKEEILD

-310 NVLIRLVKDE
+310 NVLIRLVKNE
-320 YKTGKITTSRLAQI
+320 YKAGKISTSRLAQI
-334 LRRLIP
+334 LHRLIP
-340 DAEELKRVLP
+340 EAEELKRVLP

-362 LSEYLNL
+362 LPEYLNL

-381 LAKILQESSEEV
+381 LAKILQESSEEI

-403 VKENPVDAAELIC
+403 VKENPVEAAELIC
-416 LAAEIRKGTGDEKA
+416 LAAEIRKGTGDEKV
-430 LTDLLVNYVESMGSK
+430 LTDLLVDYVERMGSK
-445 LGQDITADNSAEG
+445 LGQDITAENGEEG

-473 VSRLRD
+473 VSRLKD
-479 MNVVKDDVMEG
+479 MNVVKDDVLEG

-499 DTIFDKLRDDWIQ
+499 DTVFDKLRDDWIQ
-512 SKSMTPEENRA
+512 SKSMSPEQNRA

-542 GEILTIVRSK
+542 GEILTIVRAK
-552 VQSEEIDENDFKEIY
+552 VRSEEIDENDFKEIY

-604 SRASRYDLPF
+604 SRAARYDLPF

-622 KTKPKTG
+622 KAKPKTG
-629 GPADAI
+629 EPADTI

-641 DAILHRLA
+641 DAILRRLA

-664 KMVGLL
+664 KMIGLL
-670 PMTMQSDAKLAL
+670 PMTMQDDAKLAL
-682 RRTMRLLHGDPIEI
+682 RRTMRLLHGDPIEV
-696 DGIPLTVKIAGV
+696 DGIPLTVKIVGV
-708 STTFNAERM
+708 STTFDAERM
-717 TDGKAFMQAMSNDLT
+717 TDGKAFMQAMSNELT
-732 EMVARVK
+732 EMVIRVK